1 MKMLSKITSA
11 LFLFLAGSASFAFA
25 AERAASDGSSLLL
38 VLFVG
43 FFALIVV
50 FQLVPACLMF
60 IGMVKGLTRQK
71 EIGSNVKN
79 SHV

>member
-1 MKMLSKITSA
+1 MKTMLKFISV
-11 LFLFLAGSASFAFA
+11 FLLSLAGSVSLASAGEVA
-25 AERAASDGSSLLL
+25 VSDGSSLLL
-38 VLFVG
+38 AMFIG

-50 FQLVPACLMF
+50 FQLVPACLMLF
-60 IGMVKGLTRQK
+60 GMLKGLTRQK